1 MIVTRR
7 ILCLAVCL
15 LPVALGAAE
24 TWQAAL
30 ARMPLRANVTELN
43 RTNCAGLLLGSFQSN
58 DVVKALVFMPG
69 ATDEF
74 YFFRRARADLTNSP
88 ASLLY
93 AVSALTNQTL
103 IRATFRPPL
112 LLLHTGED
120 LLEPAIKIEHQP
132 TVDKLRQRRF
142 VAHALYN
149 DRDWDSLWPVLKK
162 SFRTGL
168 HPWPRLT
175 ETRHFYRHTLAAWN
189 LTAWEGLEATALAGQ
204 TSVIVRRGKLVFEL
218 DMRPRVAPKVDVFP
232 R

>member
-1 MIVTRR
+1 LIVTHR

-15 LPVALGAAE
+15 LQLALSAAE
-24 TWQAAL
+24 TWQTAL
-30 ARMPLRANVTELN
+30 ARMPLGANVTELN
-43 RTNCAGLLLGSFQSN
+43 RTNCAGILLGSFQSN

-88 ASLLY
+88 ASLLD

-132 TVDKLRQRRF
+132 TADKLRQRRF

-189 LTAWEGLEATALAGQ
+189 LSAWEGLEAVVLAGQ
-204 TSVIVRRGKLVFEL
+204 TSVKVRRRQLVFEL